1 MTAKQLPERPNLEQL
16 KQQAKDL
23 LRSART
29 NDAAAL
35 RRFRILPAFARNS
48 EADLARTTLA
58 LHDAQSVIAREH
70 GFDSWNVLRERVE
83 ELTLEFAA
91 AVDQFIEAATD
102 GRADRAERLLALH
115 PAIAHANFHSALL
128 VGDAPAVE
136 ARLADH
142 PELAT
147 APGGPRMWQPLHY
160 VCYTSVGARSG
171 TREEGLVTIARRL
184 ILLGADPNLR
194 FPWLH
199 HAVQRPVLW
208 GSVSV
213 VRSLRLAAAL
223 LDAGADPSDGV
234 TLPLAAGAGNV
245 AALELLVMHGADV
258 NRPWATDGTPPLY
271 AILHWAKTDAGARW
285 LLEHGADP
293 DRVVAENGETPLHVV
308 AASWDVPLAEEL
320 VNRGADIAPAR
331 ADGRTPYAVAELNG
345 NREVAAWLLAHGA
358 PRDLSDVDRLVS
370 ACSRG
375 DRTVAAAMLA
385 ARPDLRRAIGPEHYA
400 AFYRAVE
407 RNDINAIEA
416 MLECGFDPN
425 RPDESIGK
433 TALHAAAMEGW
444 PAAVRVLLT
453 HGASVTVRDREF
465 KAQPLIWAAEGSR
478 TDRADRDHAAV
489 GQLLLDAGSPVDWQQ
504 GDEPS
509 DGIVEIVNAW
519 RGLE

>member
-1 MTAKQLPERPNLEQL
+1 
-16 KQQAKDL
+16 
-23 LRSART
+23 
-29 NDAAAL
+29 
-35 RRFRILPAFARNS
+35 
-48 EADLARTTLA
+48 
-58 LHDAQSVIAREH
+58 
-70 GFDSWNVLRERVE
+70 
-83 ELTLEFAA
+83 
-91 AVDQFIEAATD
+91 
-102 GRADRAERLLALH
+102 
-115 PAIAHANFHSALL
+115 
-128 VGDAPAVE
+128 
-136 ARLADH
+136 
-142 PELAT
+142 
-147 APGGPRMWQPLHY
+147 
-160 VCYTSVGARSG
+160 
-171 TREEGLVTIARRL
+171 
-184 ILLGADPNLR
+184 
-194 FPWLH
+194 
-199 HAVQRPVLW
+199 
-208 GSVSV
+208 
-213 VRSLRLAAAL
+213 
-223 LDAGADPSDGV
+223 
-234 TLPLAAGAGNV
+234 
-245 AALELLVMHGADV
+245 
-258 NRPWATDGTPPLY
+258 
-271 AILHWAKTDAGARW
+271 
-285 LLEHGADP
+285 LEHGADP